1 MMIKKANERIF
12 WIGITALL
20 LTLIVLLSFSPRVL
34 ATGYEAE
41 TQQQLGLFY
50 EVLRFVQDNYV
61 EEEAVAPEI
70 LIEGALKGM
79 FEALDDPHS
88 AYLSREEM
96 RDLNDTTTGRFG
108 GVGLIISKVE
118 RGAEVV
124 SPIEDTPA
132 FRAGISAGDLIIA
145 IEDEP
150 TRDLTIDEVVKILR
164 GEPGAPVTVTIL
176 RGKALTFEVTIV
188 RAMIEVPTV
197 KRSMIGEDIGYLRII
212 QFTPLTS
219 EKVREAIEF
228 FDSNRYRSMIVDLR
242 SNPGGLLASVIDVA
256 DYFISR
262 GPIVSTRSRVAS
274 ENHVFYASQRA
285 TIVPD
290 SVPIVVLINR
300 GSASASEILAGALK
314 DTARARL
321 MGETSYG
328 KGSVQQIKSI
338 GEAGFRLTMSRYYTP
353 SEASIDKVGIIPDTE
368 IKEPE
373 LTEEEEAAFTRL
385 LEADYIVR
393 FVEENPSFGEAE
405 ILAFI
410 DTLRAENIDLGAR
423 IIRRLVRI
431 ELNRT
436 NNDPPLY
443 DLEFD
448 LVLKQAV
455 ETLQAAE

>member
-1 MMIKKANERIF
+1 M
-12 WIGITALL
+12 
-20 LTLIVLLSFSPRVL
+20 
-34 ATGYEAE
+34 
-41 TQQQLGLFY
+41 
-50 EVLRFVQDNYV
+50 
-61 EEEAVAPEI
+61 
-70 LIEGALKGM
+70 
-79 FEALDDPHS
+79 
-88 AYLSREEM
+88 
-96 RDLNDTTTGRFG
+96 
-108 GVGLIISKVE
+108 
-118 RGAEVV
+118 
-124 SPIEDTPA
+124 
-132 FRAGISAGDLIIA
+132 
-145 IEDEP
+145 
-150 TRDLTIDEVVKILR
+150 
-164 GEPGAPVTVTIL
+164 
-176 RGKALTFEVTIV
+176 
-188 RAMIEVPTV
+188 
-197 KRSMIGEDIGYLRII
+197 
-212 QFTPLTS
+212 
-219 EKVREAIEF
+219 
-228 FDSNRYRSMIVDLR
+228 
-242 SNPGGLLASVIDVA
+242 
-256 DYFISR
+256 
-262 GPIVSTRSRVAS
+262 
-274 ENHVFYASQRA
+274 
-285 TIVPD
+285 PD